1 MTCPRCEGYGT
12 VLVNASGRVQR
23 VFCVCK
29 EGQKRLEHAKALI
42 RESGR
47 DPDQGCFRS
56 ALSVVTD
63 FIPSR

>member
-63 FIPSR
+63 FTPSR